1 MVDKNTVE
9 GTVQNI
15 GGKLEEAAGYVAGDP
30 EARLE
35 GKVRQVAGKAQ
46 AAYGK
51 AADTVADTVSK
62 TSGRLQESTKHQP
75 IPALLFAVAIGF
87 VLGRLTASR

>member
-15 GGKLEEAAGYVAGDP
+15 GGKIEEAAGYVAGDP
-30 EARLE
+30 GARVE

-51 AADTVADTVSK
+51 AADTVADKVS
-62 TSGRLQESTKHQP
+62 SASERLMERTKHQP
-75 IPALLFAVAIGF
+75 LPALLLAGVIGF
-87 VLGRLTASR
+87 VLGRWTVSR